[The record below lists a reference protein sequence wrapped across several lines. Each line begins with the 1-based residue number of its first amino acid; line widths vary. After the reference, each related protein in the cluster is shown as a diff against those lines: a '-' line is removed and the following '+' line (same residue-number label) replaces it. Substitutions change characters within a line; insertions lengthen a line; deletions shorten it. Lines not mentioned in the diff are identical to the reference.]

1 MRHIVSVSLFLSV
14 FIMTAVG
21 KDGVLIHIET
31 EGLCMIF
38 TADPGEKAV
47 FQYFGDKLLSNP
59 MQISKDRF
67 KMNQDTREST
77 APEAFPAYGR
87 RLYMEPAI
95 RLTHQEGVL
104 TTDLVYDSYH
114 TDRIDDNV
122 TKTTIRLKDRIY
134 PVWVELQFKAYQKEN
149 VITQSVC
156 VSHNEGQSIQIE
168 ELASCYLPLAAQS
181 YYLTHFSGTWAN
193 EMQLVEEELTP
204 GIKKIESKKG
214 VRTTQSESPSFLLSL
229 NGPAQENHG
238 EIYAGSLAWSGN
250 YKLSFELDEFG
261 RLHVLSGMNPFAS
274 SYKLRPGESF
284 VTPEAILTYS
294 SSGMGEISRNYH
306 NWSRKYSLAHGD
318 QLRPVVLNSWEGAY
332 FSFNEETIMEM
343 IDHAAEFGVEM
354 FVLDDGWFGNKYPRN
369 NDSQGLGDWQVNTKK
384 LPRGIDFLAG
394 YAVRKGLQFG
404 IWIEPEMVNPK
415 SELAIKHPE
424 WIVKSGSREILAIR
438 NQWLLD
444 LSNPEVQDFVVETF
458 DNVLSLSDHIS
469 YIKWDANRHVD
480 NVGSDYLGVEDQTH
494 FWIEYTRGLYKVYQR
509 IREIHPD
516 VMIQLCSSGGGRL
529 DFGALRFHDE
539 FWPSDN
545 TNPLNRLFIQ
555 YSTSIFFPAM
565 ATASHVSTSPNH
577 QTGMVTPLKFRFDV
591 AMSQRLG
598 LELQPKDIME
608 TDKEIAIEAIST
620 YKKIRPLI
628 QFGDL
633 YRLLSPYQKGG
644 WSASVYVDKDKSKAV
659 LFTYSMKFHS
669 RTEFFECK
677 LNGLDP
683 DKKYR
688 LEELNTMGNH
698 KSFWADGQIF
708 TGEELMKIGI
718 NLNIEALFDSSVIL
732 LSEV

>member
-1 MRHIVSVSLFLSV
+1 MKNIFLTGLLLSF
-14 FIMTAVG
+14 FILPSIGQNTE
-21 KDGVLIHIET
+21 LIRIET
-31 EGLCMIF
+31 ERLSLIF
-38 TADPGEKAV
+38 TAQKGDKAV
-47 FQYFGDKLLSNP
+47 FQYFGDKLQANP

-77 APEAFPAYGR
+77 APEVFPAYGG
-87 RLYMEPAI
+87 RLYSEPAI
-95 RLTHQEGVL
+95 RLTHQDGVL
-104 TTDLVYDSYH
+104 TTDLVFNSYQ
-114 TDRIDDNV
+114 TDKIDENV
-122 TKTTIRLKDRIY
+122 TETTIRLKDKIY
-134 PVWVELQFKAYQKEN
+134 PVSVDLQFKAYRKEN
-149 VITQSVC
+149 VISQSVS
-156 VSHNEGQSIQIE
+156 VTHKEDQSIVIE

-181 YYLTHFSGTWAN
+181 YYLTHFTGTWAH

-229 NGPAQENHG
+229 NGPARENSG

-261 RLHVLSGMNPFAS
+261 RLQILSGMNPFAS
-274 SYKLRPGESF
+274 SYKLRKGEIF
-284 VTPEAILTYS
+284 VTPEAIFTYS
-294 SSGMGEISRNYH
+294 LSGMGGISRNYH
-306 NWSRKYSLAHGD
+306 DWSRKYSLAHGD
-318 QLRPVVLNSWEGAY
+318 QMRPVVLNSWEGAY
-332 FSFNEETIMEM
+332 FSFNEKTITEM

-354 FVLDDGWFGNKYPRN
+354 FVLDDGWFGNKYPRD
-369 NDSQGLGDWQVNTKK
+369 NDREGLGDWQVNTKK
-384 LPRGIDFLAG
+384 LPRGIDYLAT
-394 YAVRKGLQFG
+394 YAVDKGVKFG

-415 SELAIKHPE
+415 SELALKHPE
-424 WIVKSGSREILAIR
+424 WIVKSGEREILTIR

-444 LSNPEVQDFVVETF
+444 LSNPKVQDFVVKTF
-458 DNVLSLSDHIS
+458 NDVLSLSKNIS

-480 NVGSDYLGVEDQTH
+480 NVGSEYLGSEYQTH
-494 FWIEYTRGLYKVYQR
+494 FWIEYTRGLYKVYER
-509 IREIHPD
+509 IREAHPD
-516 VMIQLCSSGGGRL
+516 IMIQLCSSGGGRL

-539 FWPSDN
+539 FWASDN

-555 YSTSIFFPAM
+555 YSNSLFFPAM

-577 QTGMVTPLKFRFDV
+577 QTGMETPLKFRFDV

-598 LELQPKDIME
+598 LELQPKDIAGD
-608 TDKEIAIEAIST
+608 DKKFAIEAIST
-620 YKKIRPLI
+620 YKKIRPI
-628 QFGDL
+628 VQFGDL
-633 YRLLSPYQKGG
+633 YRLLSPYDKGG

-659 LFTYSMKFHS
+659 LFAYSMKFHS

-683 DKKYR
+683 NKKYK
-688 LEELNTMGNH
+688 LEELNTVGNRRN
-698 KSFWADGQIF
+698 FWGNGKIF

-718 NLNIEALFDSSVIL
+718 NLDIEAIFDSSIIL